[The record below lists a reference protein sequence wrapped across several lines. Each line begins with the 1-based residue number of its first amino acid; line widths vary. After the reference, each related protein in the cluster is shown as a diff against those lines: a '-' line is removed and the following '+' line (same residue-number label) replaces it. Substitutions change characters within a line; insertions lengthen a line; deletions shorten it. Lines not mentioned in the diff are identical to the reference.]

1 MRYETDGRVGD
12 ALEGLVQKI
21 EKLNREKNEEIENT
35 RRALASMDRLTEAMT
50 LLHRQKRREKILAS
64 RMAYIHEQ
72 LEKAASGSHR
82 DSIETKG
89 LTDAINKLLSGA
101 KATGQIIEIVAGS
114 LMVMVETVRNVIKSQ
129 SAGTRGYTPSGEA
142 RGVDLAALLKPINI
156 LLNSLVAKNQAP
168 STPAESKDSEVV
180 EGQHLKKEESNP
192 VPVVKAVP
200 ASEKASQENS

>member
-64 RMAYIHEQ
+64 RMSYIHEQ

-82 DSIETKG
+82 NSIETKS
-89 LTDAINKLLSGA
+89 LTDALNKLLSGA

-114 LMVMVETVRNVIKSQ
+114 LMVMMETVRNVIKSQ
-129 SAGTRGYTPSGEA
+129 SAGTRGYTPPGEA
-142 RGVDLAALLKPINI
+142 RGVDLAALLKPINT
-156 LLNSLVAKNQAP
+156 LLNSLVTKNQAP
-168 STPAESKDSEVV
+168 SAPAESKDSEVV

-200 ASEKASQENS
+200 ASDQATQENS